1 MSSYQFYDETPQI
14 IVNKQAHKKKEV
26 HNPAGTKEFRKLNE
40 DDIPILDKITVKEC
54 QELQSMRNQA
64 KLTREELAKKLNYPE
79 SIVKAL
85 EIGKPPYNIGQYRKI
100 YRFLKEYLKKMED
113 IKESDVGK
121 NIDKK

>member
-1 MSSYQFYDETPQI
+1 MHFYAPQPFF
-14 IVNKQAHKKKEV
+14 KKKEV

-54 QELQSMRNQA
+54 QELQNMRNKA
-64 KLTREELAKKLNYPE
+64 KLTREELAKKLNYQE

-85 EIGKPPYNIGQYRKI
+85 EVGKPPYNIGQYRKI